1 MWITMAIDTM
11 KIAGD
16 TFTITS
22 DGECA
27 AGPWRIAD
35 AGNQLVGVVPQSIG
49 ENREETEKRIE
60 EVMENN
66 YESYQW
72 GMFYSKS
79 NKEYCVILR
88 GEKEINFG
96 KTLSTM

>member
-1 MWITMAIDTM
+1 MPIDTM

-16 TFTITS
+16 TFTVTS
-22 DGECA
+22 NGECA

-35 AGNQLVGVVPQSIG
+35 AGNQLIAVVPQTIR

-60 EVMENN
+60 EVMDDN

-72 GMFYSKS
+72 GMFYTRI
-79 NKEYCVILR
+79 NKEYCVVLR
-88 GEKEINFG
+88 GQDELGFG
-96 KTLSTM
+96 KILSTM